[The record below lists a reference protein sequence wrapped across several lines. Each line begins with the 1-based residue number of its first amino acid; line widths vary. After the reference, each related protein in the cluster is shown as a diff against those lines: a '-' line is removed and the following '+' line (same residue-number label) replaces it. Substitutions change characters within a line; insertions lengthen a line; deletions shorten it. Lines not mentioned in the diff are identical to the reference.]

1 MLIYDHIWYT
11 AGKKTLARM
20 GRDKR
25 GVLRGKCLK
34 CSECDEYETT
44 GTGSILC
51 EYCGHTPVE
60 HEIVNRNAAEDTPAK
75 KPRLE
80 AVEGILE
87 EVSDH
92 CVAQLDNIVDDPAS
106 ASGLALSNAGDT
118 LLAKDTAASP
128 LKASETENDLTS
140 SLLPEKSVEVMEVS
154 ADGDTELQDQ
164 QIKANELAKQE
175 TGDSFAVKRRQGK
188 LFVDCNVCL
197 SEVAV
202 GKASQGLSLLRLHIS
217 TSKHK
222 LNAAIA
228 QSRSTE
234 MPKEIQ
240 ELRDQIESK
249 FPKVFLFQGEEVL
262 CRACKTTFVL
272 SQRSL
277 INNLKQ
283 HVDGRGHQQKAPR
296 VASTA
301 DIASFFNRP
310 PSVRTQGKGE

>member
-1 MLIYDHIWYT
+1 M
-11 AGKKTLARM
+11 
-20 GRDKR
+20 
-25 GVLRGKCLK
+25 
-34 CSECDEYETT
+34 EY
-44 GTGSILC
+44 
-51 EYCGHTPVE
+51 
-60 HEIVNRNAAEDTPAK
+60 EIVNRNAAEDTPAK

-106 ASGLALSNAGDT
+106 ASGLVLSNAGDT

-140 SLLPEKSVEVMEVS
+140 SLLPEKSVEVIEVS

-175 TGDSFAVKRRQGK
+175 TGVSFAVKRKQGK
-188 LFVDCNVCL
+188 LFADCNVCL

-202 GKASQGLSLLRLHIS
+202 EKASQGLSLLRLHIS

-272 SQRSL
+272 SQRCL

-283 HVDGRGHQQKAPR
+283 HVDGRGHQQKASC

-301 DIASFFNRP
+301 DIASFFNRT
-310 PSVRTQGKGE
+310 PSVHTQGKGE

>member
-1 MLIYDHIWYT
+1 
-11 AGKKTLARM
+11 
-20 GRDKR
+20 
-25 GVLRGKCLK
+25 
-34 CSECDEYETT
+34 
-44 GTGSILC
+44 
-51 EYCGHTPVE
+51 
-60 HEIVNRNAAEDTPAK
+60 
-75 KPRLE
+75 
-80 AVEGILE
+80 
-87 EVSDH
+87 
-92 CVAQLDNIVDDPAS
+92 
-106 ASGLALSNAGDT
+106 
-118 LLAKDTAASP
+118 
-128 LKASETENDLTS
+128 
-140 SLLPEKSVEVMEVS
+140 MEVS